1 MKQLVFI
8 HLFVLITLIAFGQ
21 NKPVDFKRV
30 KKVSKSESYVK
41 LFDRFM
47 ANDTTLSADDYVLIY
62 YGQAYRKDYKPN
74 ARHDSVRALNMCL
87 NKPVDSID
95 FRRVLWYTDLILKD
109 FPFNIEQIFIKGIA
123 YDKLGFKDSS
133 NSWLYKYDKLIRA
146 IISSGDG
153 KTPGTAFV
161 VVKITDEYAVL
172 NALELKFTGQ
182 ALVGEKKKM
191 YDLMNVAQNVYG
203 IDQLYFDINLFFG
216 KW

>member
-1 MKQLVFI
+1 MKQFALIQVLV
-8 HLFVLITLIAFGQ
+8 LTTLITFGQ
-21 NKPVDFKRV
+21 DKPIDLKRV
-30 KKVSKSESYVK
+30 KKMANSESYEK

-47 ANDTTLSADDYVLIY
+47 ANDTTLTVDDYVLIY

-123 YDKLGFKDSS
+123 YDKLGVKDSS

-153 KTPGTAFV
+153 KTPKTAFV

-182 ALVGEKKKM
+182 ALVTEKKKM
-191 YDLMNVAQNVYG
+191 YDLMNVAQNEYG